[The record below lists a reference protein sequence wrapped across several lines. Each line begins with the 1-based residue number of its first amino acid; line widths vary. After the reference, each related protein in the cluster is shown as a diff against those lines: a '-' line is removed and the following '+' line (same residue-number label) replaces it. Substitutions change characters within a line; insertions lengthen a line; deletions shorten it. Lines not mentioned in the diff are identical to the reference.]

1 MDYIVHGI
9 FQAGILEWIAIPFS
23 RGSFQSKNQTQVFP
37 IAGGFFTVWTT
48 KEACSA
54 YTHTHTHIY
63 FWLCLVASGILFLQ
77 PGVERGPLAVRMLSP
92 SHWTTRELLGIH
104 IIESKNV
111 SCSVVSNSL
120 QPHDYTLPGS
130 SVHGIL
136 QAGILEWIAI
146 PFSRESSQ
154 PRDWIPVS
162 CIAGGFFTV
171 WASRKAHTYD

>member
-1 MDYIVHGI
+1 MGFLQARILQWVAILLQGI
-9 FQAGILEWIAIPFS
+9 FPTQESNPGLPHCRWILYSLNHQGSLFS
-23 RGSFQSKNQTQVFP
+23 
-37 IAGGFFTVWTT
+37 IH
-48 KEACSA
+48 
-54 YTHTHTHIY
+54 THTHTHIY

-154 PRDWIPVS
+154 PRD
-162 CIAGGFFTV
+162 
-171 WASRKAHTYD
+171 